1 MTTDEIL
8 NQYIFNSPTK
18 GKISIL
24 GVVEEIVSFLN
35 EDPKKN
41 YKITIG
47 TDSPSGA
54 SVDFVTAVVVHRI
67 GRGGRYFWKRWPAL
81 AVHSIRDKIYKEVN
95 YSLEV
100 TTSLI
105 SYLSEV
111 LKRTNQPIEYGLEIH
126 IDVGEHGA
134 TKDMIK
140 EVVGVVRANGF
151 EVKIKPDS
159 YAASKVADRY
169 T

>member
-1 MTTDEIL
+1 MIEKFL
-8 NQYIFNSPTK
+8 EQNIFNSPTK

-24 GVVEEIVSFLN
+24 GVVDEIITFLR
-35 EDPKKN
+35 EDPKRD
-41 YKITIG
+41 YKIIIG

-54 SVDFVTAVVVHRI
+54 SVDFVTAIVIHRV
-67 GRGGRYFWKRWPAL
+67 GQGGRYFWKRWPSMVIHTL
-81 AVHSIRDKIYKEVN
+81 RDKIYKEVD
-95 YSLEV
+95 YSLQSAV
-100 TTSLI
+100 LLI
-105 SYLSEV
+105 EQLSRHQ
-111 LKRTNQPIEYGLEIH
+111 LHYSFEIH
-126 IDVGEHGA
+126 IDVGERGA

-151 EVKIKPDS
+151 EPKIKPES